1 MLLILISFNGISRY
15 TITMQRLCMW
25 VLVMSGSCPYGL
37 LVTVFITASS
47 VSHSSGYMASS
58 KPCILNS

>member
-1 MLLILISFNGISRY
+1 MLLTLISFNKKAA
-15 TITMQRLCMW
+15 TPITMQRLCMW
-25 VLVMSGSCPYGL
+25 VMVMSGLCPYGL

>member
-1 MLLILISFNGISRY
+1 MLLMLISFNEKSRY
-15 TITMQRLCMW
+15 TPTMQRLCMW
-25 VLVMSGSCPYGL
+25 VMVMSGSCPYGL